1 MIRRWTGPGL
11 PLPETEAGIRIAG
24 LLEAYGPDCP
34 FVRFWQAD
42 EGGLVALLDGMA
54 VAEHSMQTDRE
65 ELYLFLSMQPEIRS
79 VRTDAAFA
87 AILAKRWGTTAKT
100 GSVMRLERDLPPD
113 DRVQPPASPRS
124 VYPLLAQCF
133 EDGLSAFDSWYV
145 DVSHRLRHGCCHMVV
160 LRDAQGPAA
169 TAMTVAECHGAALLG
184 AVATRPDC
192 RGRGYA
198 SACVST
204 LAHTMLAKGKAV
216 WICPKNPAAQRL
228 YERLH
233 FTVCGDWGVVSKE

>member
-1 MIRRWTGPGL
+1 
-11 PLPETEAGIRIAG
+11 
-24 LLEAYGPDCP
+24 
-34 FVRFWQAD
+34 
-42 EGGLVALLDGMA
+42 
-54 VAEHSMQTDRE
+54 
-65 ELYLFLSMQPEIRS
+65 
-79 VRTDAAFA
+79 
-87 AILAKRWGTTAKT
+87 
-100 GSVMRLERDLPPD
+100 MRLERDLPPD

-160 LRDAQGPAA
+160 LSDAQGPAA

-192 RGRGYA
+192 RSRGYA

-216 WICPKNPAAQRL
+216 WICPKIRRHSVCTSACILPSAAIGALFLRNNCF
-228 YERLH
+228 ERLNNR
-233 FTVCGDWGVVSKE
+233 E

>member
-54 VAEHSMQTDRE
+54 VAEHSMQMDRE

-87 AILAKRWGTTAKT
+87 VILAQRWGTTAKT

-145 DVSHRLRHGCCHMVV
+145 DVSHRLRHGCCH
-160 LRDAQGPAA
+160 LCLHIGSHHAGQGKSGLDLP
-169 TAMTVAECHGAALLG
+169 
-184 AVATRPDC
+184 
-192 RGRGYA
+192 
-198 SACVST
+198 
-204 LAHTMLAKGKAV
+204 
-216 WICPKNPAAQRL
+216 
-228 YERLH
+228 
-233 FTVCGDWGVVSKE
+233 

>member
-1 MIRRWTGPGL
+1 
-11 PLPETEAGIRIAG
+11 
-24 LLEAYGPDCP
+24 
-34 FVRFWQAD
+34 
-42 EGGLVALLDGMA
+42 
-54 VAEHSMQTDRE
+54 MQMDRE

-87 AILAKRWGTTAKT
+87 AILAQRWGTTAKT

-160 LRDAQGPAA
+160 LSDAQGPAA

-184 AVATRPDC
+184 CGGHPSRLPRPRLRVGLC
-192 RGRGYA
+192 
-198 SACVST
+198 
-204 LAHTMLAKGKAV
+204 LHTGSHHAGQGKSGLDL
-216 WICPKNPAAQRL
+216 P
-228 YERLH
+228 
-233 FTVCGDWGVVSKE
+233 